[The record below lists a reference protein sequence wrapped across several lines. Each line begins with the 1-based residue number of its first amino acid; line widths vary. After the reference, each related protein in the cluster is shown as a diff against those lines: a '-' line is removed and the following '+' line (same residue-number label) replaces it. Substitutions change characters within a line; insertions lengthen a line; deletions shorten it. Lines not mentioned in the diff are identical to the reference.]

1 MSDETNIYDSILP
14 STEADRLQIKKVL
27 TEVSNAM
34 TRIEAERDY
43 IKDAI
48 DDVAKQFS
56 IPKKNLNTVVKA
68 YHKQNIAEER
78 AKSEEVFYLY
88 DGIFSAKQKQGET

>member
-1 MSDETNIYDSILP
+1 MSIENLYDSVLP
-14 STEADRLQIKKVL
+14 SNESDRLQIKKVL

-43 IKDAI
+43 IKDAL

-56 IPKKNLNTVVKA
+56 IPKKNLNKVVRA

-88 DGIFSAKQKQGET
+88 DGIFSASKSENND